1 MKFLKY
7 IFFLLLIAVIAVAI
21 YIAVQPNSFEVTRT
35 KTIDAPA
42 GVIYNNIADFKH
54 WEAWSPWVE
63 QDPTMNIM
71 YNEQTKGVGASY
83 SWTGKDGKGNM
94 KIVNTNP
101 PKSIE
106 HQLQFEDYHPS
117 KINWTF
123 TPTNDGKTEVKWQMN
138 SDEVPFMFK
147 AYGLMSGG
155 FDSMIGP
162 DFERGLEKLD
172 SIVTKEIRQ
181 YKIEVNGVTEHS
193 GGYYLYNTTSC
204 RMEDFD
210 KKMQEMFP
218 KVGQF
223 VAKNNIT
230 VSGSAF
236 VIYHKWDEEN
246 NTVMFSCAMPTPD
259 RVVTTSGDILTGQ
272 LEPLKAV
279 KTTLTGDYSNLKEAW
294 DKGMKY
300 IEQYNLEFDENG
312 VALES
317 YVTDPMN
324 EPNPAKWITEI
335 YMPIK

>member
-1 MKFLKY
+1 
-7 IFFLLLIAVIAVAI
+7 
-21 YIAVQPNSFEVTRT
+21 
-35 KTIDAPA
+35 
-42 GVIYNNIADFKH
+42 
-54 WEAWSPWVE
+54 
-63 QDPTMNIM
+63 
-71 YNEQTKGVGASY
+71 
-83 SWTGKDGKGNM
+83 
-94 KIVNTNP
+94 
-101 PKSIE
+101 
-106 HQLQFEDYHPS
+106 
-117 KINWTF
+117 
-123 TPTNDGKTEVKWQMN
+123 
-138 SDEVPFMFK
+138 
-147 AYGLMSGG
+147 
-155 FDSMIGP
+155 
-162 DFERGLEKLD
+162 
-172 SIVTKEIRQ
+172 
-181 YKIEVNGVTEHS
+181 
-193 GGYYLYNTTSC
+193 

-272 LEPLKAV
+272 LEPFKAV

-300 IEQYNLEFDENG
+300 IEQYNLEFDENS

>member
-42 GVIYNNIADFKH
+42 GVIYNNVADFKH

-63 QDPTMNIM
+63 QDSTMNIM
-71 YNEQTKGVGASY
+71 YNEQTTGVGVSY

-94 KIVNTNP
+94 KIVNANP

-106 HQLQFEDYHPS
+106 HQLQFEDYEPS

-123 TPTNDGKTEVKWQMN
+123 TPTNDRKTEVKWQMN

-147 AYGLMSGG
+147 AFGLISGG
-155 FDSMIGP
+155 FDNMIGP

-172 SIVTKEIRQ
+172 SIVTKEIKQ
-181 YKIEVNGVTEHS
+181 YNIEVNGVTKHS

-246 NTVMFSCAMPTPD
+246 NTVMFSCAIPTPD

-272 LEPLKAV
+272 LEPFKAV
-279 KTTLTGDYSNLKEAW
+279 KTTLKGDYSNLKEAW
-294 DKGMKY
+294 NKGMKY